1 MIDDTMI
8 DAEFSLDDKY
18 TKRSGRVFLTGTQAL
33 VRLPLMQHWRDE
45 AAGLNTAGLVTGY
58 RGSPLAD
65 VDRAL
70 WAASAHLERNH
81 VRFQPAVN
89 EELAATAVIGSQQL
103 DMYPNAN
110 VDGVFAIWYG
120 KGPGS
125 DRAGDALKHL
135 NSIGTARHGGALVVV
150 GDDHGAVSSSLAHQC
165 EQAMASWLMPLINP
179 ATVQDYLD
187 LGLLG
192 FAMSR
197 YSGCSIGF
205 KAIAETVGS
214 SSAVMVDPARP
225 EIVIPDGVA
234 VPPDGTHPRW
244 PDFQMPQ
251 EERLH
256 RYKLPMALAFA
267 RANRLDRVT
276 LDAPEARI
284 GIAAPGK
291 AYLDLRQAL
300 ADLGID
306 DGRARAMGLRIYKI
320 GLAWPLEAEGALAFA
335 DGLDEIIVVE
345 EKRAFIESQLKEALY
360 HLPAKR
366 RPRVVGKTDEKGAPL
381 LPTTGQL
388 SPAII
393 ARMLAARLPLGDAS
407 EHARAHLVF
416 LDDKALA
423 AEQPPGVMRTP
434 YFCSGCPHNTS
445 TRVPDGSRA
454 FAGTGCHLMA
464 AFMDRDTSSFL
475 HMGAEGANWVG
486 QAPFTDTPHVFQNLG
501 DGTFVHSGCL
511 AIRQAVASDVNI
523 TYKILYN
530 DAVAMTGG
538 QPFEGGMS
546 VSDMTRMVHHEGVKR
561 IAVVADDLG
570 KYRIGLDFAPGTTFH
585 ERGDLDR
592 VQRELRDWPGVS
604 ALFYDQTC
612 AAELRRRRKRGRVP
626 EPARRAYIN
635 HHVCEGCGDCSD
647 RSNCIS
653 VVPRETWLGNKRA
666 IDQSS
671 CNRDFSC
678 LDGFCPAFVTIEGA
692 ELRKRTGTAA
702 TPPDVP
708 PPPDPAALDG
718 PFGILITGI
727 GGTGV
732 VTTGQLLA
740 VAVHLDGKGVSTL
753 DFAGLAQKGGGV
765 ACHVRITDDPDEVH
779 PARLP
784 VGGADL
790 LLGGDMVLSAA
801 PESLIAV
808 RKDRTR
814 AVVNQDIAATAR
826 NVLDATFAIDAGAL
840 GEVIENAVGE
850 GGARFVEATRIA
862 EAVTGDGVTAN
873 AFLLGYALQCG
884 WVPVSLDA
892 IVRAI
897 ELNGV
902 AVESNLRAFGWGRL
916 AAHDGQALAETIG
929 NPHAEPVVESETI
942 DSQIAKFAAFLVG
955 YQDTAYA
962 ARYGALLATVREAE
976 RKLGDD
982 TSLSEAV
989 ARSYFR
995 LLAYKDEYEV
1005 ARLYTASAFRDELGE
1020 RFDGAF
1026 TVRYHM
1032 APPLFARRDPET
1044 GQLAKREFGPWM
1056 WTAMRGLAR
1065 LRRLRG
1071 TPLDIFGYS
1080 AERRAERAL
1089 ITEFEANVT
1098 GLLAGLDADK
1108 LPLAVEIAKLPQ
1120 RIRGFGH
1127 VKERNALVAHEERAR
1142 LMTAYRDS
1150 PTRPAPAPERETV

>member
-1 MIDDTMI
+1 MI

-18 TKRSGRVFLTGTQAL
+18 TKRTGRVFLTGTQAL
-33 VRLPLMQHWRDE
+33 VRLLLMQRWRDE
-45 AAGLNTAGLVTGY
+45 DAGLNTAGLVTGY
-58 RGSPLAD
+58 RGSPLGD

-70 WAASAHLERNH
+70 WAASAQLDANN
-81 VRFQPAVN
+81 VRFQPGVN

-103 DMYPNAN
+103 DMYPGAN
-110 VDGVFAIWYG
+110 VDGVFAMWYG

-135 NSIGTARHGGALVVV
+135 NSIGAARHGGALVVV

-165 EQAMASWLMPLINP
+165 EQSMASWLMPVINP

-205 KAIAETVGS
+205 KAISETVGS
-214 SSAVMVDPARP
+214 SGSVDIDPARLN
-225 EIVIPDGVA
+225 IVIPDDIT
-234 VPPDGTHPRW
+234 PPLDGTHPRW
-244 PDFQMPQ
+244 PDMQLPQ

-256 RYKLPMALAFA
+256 RYKLPMARAFA

-276 LDAPEARI
+276 LDAPGARI

-300 ADLGID
+300 LDLGID
-306 DGRARAMGLRIYKI
+306 NDRARAMGLRLYKI
-320 GLAWPLEAEGALAFA
+320 GLAWPLETEGALEFA

-360 HLPAKR
+360 HLPADR
-366 RPRVVGKTDEKGAPL
+366 RPRIVGKTDERGAVL
-381 LPTTGQL
+381 LPTTNQL

-393 ARMLAARLPLGDAS
+393 ARMLAARLPLGETEAR
-407 EHARAHLVF
+407 ARAHLAF
-416 LDDKALA
+416 LDEKALA
-423 AEQPPGVMRTP
+423 AEQPPAAMRTP

-445 TRVPDGSRA
+445 TRIPEGSRA

-464 AFMDRDTSSFL
+464 GFMDRDTSSFL

-486 QAPFTDTPHVFQNLG
+486 QAPFTDTPHVFQNIG

-538 QPFEGGMS
+538 QPFEGGMT
-546 VSDMTRMVHHEGVKR
+546 VPDMTRMVHHEGVKR

-570 KYRIGLDFAPGTTFH
+570 KYPTGLDFAPGTTFH
-585 ERGDLDR
+585 ERHDLDR
-592 VQRELRDWPGVS
+592 VQRDLRDWPGVS
-604 ALFYDQTC
+604 VIVYDQTC
-612 AAELRRRRKRGRVP
+612 AAELRRRRKRGSAP
-626 EPARRAYIN
+626 EPTRRVFIN
-635 HHVCEGCGDCSD
+635 HHVCEGCGDCSAT
-647 RSNCIS
+647 SNCLS
-653 VVPRETWLGNKRA
+653 VVPRETWLGTKRA

-671 CNRDFSC
+671 CNKDFSC
-678 LDGFCPAFVTIEGA
+678 LDGFCPAFVTLEGA
-692 ELRKRTGTAA
+692 EPHKRTGSDA
-702 TPPDVP
+702 TPPEVP
-708 PPPDPAALDG
+708 PPPAPAALDR
-718 PFGILITGI
+718 PYGILITGI

-732 VTTGQLLA
+732 VTTGQLIA
-740 VAVHLDGKGVSTL
+740 VAAHLDGKGVSTL

-765 ACHVRITDDPDEVH
+765 ACHVRITDDPAETH
-779 PARLP
+779 PARIP

-814 AVVNQDIAATAR
+814 AVINGNVAATAR
-826 NVLDATFAIDAGAL
+826 NVLETDFAIDSGTL
-840 GEVIENAVGE
+840 GTVIENAVGE
-850 GGARFVEATRIA
+850 NARFVEATRMA
-862 EAVTGDGVTAN
+862 EEITGDGVAAN
-873 AFLLGYALQCG
+873 AFLLGYAVQMG
-884 WVPVSLDA
+884 WVPVSLKA
-892 IVRAI
+892 VLRAI

-902 AVESNLRAFGWGRL
+902 AVENNIRAFGWGRL
-916 AAHDGQALAETIG
+916 AAHDEEALAAAIG
-929 NPHAEPVVESETI
+929 NPHAEPTTEAETI
-942 DSQIAKFAAFLVG
+942 DSLIAKHAAFLVG
-955 YQDTAYA
+955 YQDAAYA
-962 ARYGALLATVREAE
+962 ARYQALVATVREAE
-976 RKLGDD
+976 RRLGEG
-982 TSLSEAV
+982 TALTEAV
-989 ARSYFR
+989 TRSYFR

-1005 ARLYTASAFRDELGE
+1005 ARLHTESAFGDELRT
-1020 RFDGAF
+1020 RFDGDF
-1026 TVRYHM
+1026 TIRHHM
-1032 APPLFARRDPET
+1032 APPLLARRDPDT
-1044 GQLAKREFGPWM
+1044 GHPVKREFGPWM
-1056 WTAMRGLAR
+1056 WTAMKWLAR

-1071 TPLDIFGYS
+1071 TRLDVFGYT
-1080 AERRAERAL
+1080 AERREERAL
-1089 ITEFEANVT
+1089 IAEYEATVAD
-1098 GLLAGLDADK
+1098 LLAGLSGETLAS
-1108 LPLAVEIAKLPQ
+1108 AVEIAALAQ

-1127 VKERNALVAHEERAR
+1127 VKQRNIAAVRDEHAR
-1142 LMTAYRDS
+1142 RMAAYREAR
-1150 PTRPAPAPERETV
+1150 PRPARTTPEHETV

>member
-1 MIDDTMI
+1 MI

-18 TKRSGRVFLTGTQAL
+18 TKRTGRVFLTGTQAL
-33 VRLPLMQHWRDE
+33 VRLPLMQRWRDQ
-45 AAGLNTAGLVTGY
+45 AAGLDTAGLVTGY
-58 RGSPLAD
+58 RGSPLGD

-70 WAASAHLERNH
+70 WAASAHLERNQI
-81 VRFQPAVN
+81 RFEPAVN

-103 DMYPNAN
+103 DMYPGAN
-110 VDGVFAIWYG
+110 VDGVFAMWYG

-187 LGLLG
+187 FGLLG

-214 SSAVMVDPARP
+214 SGVVEIDPARP
-225 EIVIPDGVA
+225 EIVIPDDITP
-234 VPPDGTHPRW
+234 PPDGTHPRW
-244 PDFQMPQ
+244 PDFQLPQ

-276 LDAPEARI
+276 LDAPAARI

-306 DGRARAMGLRIYKI
+306 DDRARAMGLRLYKI
-320 GLAWPLEAEGALAFA
+320 GLAWPLEPEGALAFA

-360 HLPAKR
+360 HLPADR
-366 RPRVVGKTDEKGAPL
+366 RPGVVGKTDERGAAL

-393 ARMLAARLPLGDAS
+393 ARMLAARLPLGEA
-407 EHARAHLVF
+407 EERARAHLAF
-416 LDDKALA
+416 LDDKARA
-423 AEQPPGVMRTP
+423 AGQPPGVIRTP

-464 AFMDRDTSSFL
+464 AFMDRNTSSFL

-511 AIRQAVASDVNI
+511 AIRQAVASNVNI

-538 QPFEGGMS
+538 QPFEGGMT
-546 VSDMTRMVHHEGVKR
+546 VPDMTRMVHHEGVKR

-570 KYRIGLDFAPGTTFH
+570 KYPAGLDFAPGTTFH
-585 ERGDLDR
+585 ERDELDR

-604 ALFYDQTC
+604 AMFYDQTC
-612 AAELRRRRKRGRVP
+612 AAELRRRRKRGREP

-635 HHVCEGCGDCSD
+635 HHVCEGCGDCSV

-653 VVPRETWLGNKRA
+653 VVPRETWLGTKRA

-678 LDGFCPAFVTIEGA
+678 LDGFCPAFVTLEGA
-692 ELRKRTGTAA
+692 EIRKRTGADA
-702 TPPDVP
+702 TPPEVP
-708 PPPDPAALDG
+708 PPPAPAALDSAY
-718 PFGILITGI
+718 GILITGI

-732 VTTGQLLA
+732 VTTGQLIA
-740 VAVHLDGKGVSTL
+740 VAAHLDGRGVSTL

-765 ACHVRITDDPDEVH
+765 ACHVRITDGPDEVR

-808 RKDRTR
+808 RQGRTR
-814 AVVNQDIAATAR
+814 AVVNGNVAATAR
-826 NVLDATFAIDAGAL
+826 NVLDADFAVDAGAL
-840 GEVIENAVGE
+840 GAVIENAVGE
-850 GGARFVEATRIA
+850 GGVRFVEATRIA
-862 EAVTGDGVTAN
+862 EAATGDGVTAN

-892 IVRAI
+892 ILRAI
-897 ELNGV
+897 ELNDV

-916 AAHDGQALAETIG
+916 AAHDGQALAAAIG
-929 NPHAEPVVESETI
+929 NPHAEPAVEAETI
-942 DSQIAKFAAFLVG
+942 DSLVAKHAAFLVG
-955 YQDTAYA
+955 YQDAAYA
-962 ARYGALLATVREAE
+962 TRYQALVATVREAE
-976 RKLGDD
+976 RRLGEE
-982 TSLSEAV
+982 TALTEAV
-989 ARSYFR
+989 TRSYFR

-1005 ARLYTASAFRDELGE
+1005 ARLYTESAFRDELRA
-1020 RFDGAF
+1020 RFDGDF
-1026 TVRYHM
+1026 TVRHHM
-1032 APPLFARRDPET
+1032 APLLLARRDPAT
-1044 GQLAKREFGPWM
+1044 GHLVKREFGPWM
-1056 WTAMRGLAR
+1056 WTAMKMLTR

-1071 TPLDIFGYS
+1071 TRLDVFGYT
-1080 AERRAERAL
+1080 AERRTERAL
-1089 ITEFEANVT
+1089 IAEYEATVAEV
-1098 GLLAGLDADK
+1098 LARLDAET
-1108 LPLAVEIAKLPQ
+1108 LTLAVEIAALPQ

-1127 VKERNALVAHEERAR
+1127 VKQRNIAAICDEHNR
-1142 LMTAYRDS
+1142 LMAAYREAK
-1150 PTRPAPAPERETV
+1150 TRPAPTPETAPV

>member
-1 MIDDTMI
+1 MI

-18 TKRSGRVFLTGTQAL
+18 TRRSGRVFLTGTQAL
-33 VRLPLMQHWRDE
+33 VRLPLMQRWRDE

-58 RGSPLAD
+58 RGSPLGD

-70 WAASAHLERNH
+70 WAASEHLERNH

-89 EELAATAVIGSQQL
+89 EELAATAVIGAQQL
-103 DMYPNAN
+103 DMYPGAKF
-110 VDGVFAIWYG
+110 DGVFAMWYG

-197 YSGCSIGF
+197 YSGCAIGF
-205 KAIAETVGS
+205 KAISETVGS
-214 SSAVMVDPARP
+214 SGSVDIDPARLN
-225 EIVIPDGVA
+225 IVIPDDVT
-234 VPPDGTHPRW
+234 PPLDGTHPRW
-244 PDFQMPQ
+244 PDFQLPQ

-276 LDAPEARI
+276 LDAPDARI

-300 ADLGID
+300 DDLGID
-306 DGRARAMGLRIYKI
+306 DGRARAMGLRLYKI
-320 GLAWPLEAEGALAFA
+320 GLAWPLETEGALAFA

-345 EKRAFIESQLKEALY
+345 EKRAFIEGQLKEALY
-360 HLPAKR
+360 HLPAGR
-366 RPRVVGKTDEKGAPL
+366 RPRIVGKTDERGAGL
-381 LPTTGQL
+381 LPSTGQL

-393 ARMLAARLPLGDAS
+393 ARMLAARLPLGETEAR
-407 EHARAHLVF
+407 ARAHLAF

-423 AEQPPGVMRTP
+423 AEQPPAAMRTP

-445 TRVPDGSRA
+445 TRIPDGSRA

-464 AFMDRDTSSFL
+464 GFMDRDTSSFL

-511 AIRQAVASDVNI
+511 AIRQAVASDVTI

-538 QPFEGGMS
+538 QPFEGGMT
-546 VSDMTRMVHHEGVKR
+546 VPDMTRMVHHEGVKR

-570 KYRIGLDFAPGTTFH
+570 KYPPGLDFAPGTTFH
-585 ERGDLDR
+585 ERGELDQ

-604 ALFYDQTC
+604 VLVYDQTC
-612 AAELRRRRKRGRVP
+612 AAELRRRRKRGREP
-626 EPARRAYIN
+626 EPTRRVFIN
-635 HHVCEGCGDCSD
+635 HHVCEGCGDCSVQ
-647 RSNCIS
+647 SNCLS
-653 VVPRETWLGNKRA
+653 VVPRETWLGTKRA

-671 CNRDFSC
+671 CNKDFSC
-678 LDGFCPAFVTIEGA
+678 LDGFCPAFVTLEGA
-692 ELRKRTGTAA
+692 EIHKRTGSDAKPPEVPAPPALA
-702 TPPDVP
+702 T
-708 PPPDPAALDG
+708 LDR
-718 PFGILITGI
+718 PYGILITGI

-732 VTTGQLLA
+732 VTTGQLIA
-740 VAVHLDGKGVSTL
+740 VAAHLDGKGVSTL

-765 ACHVRITDDPDEVH
+765 ACHIRITDDPAETH

-808 RKDRTR
+808 RKHRTR
-814 AVVNQDIAATAR
+814 AVVNGNVAATAR
-826 NVLDATFAIDAGAL
+826 NVLDTDFAIDTGAL
-840 GEVIENAVGE
+840 GAVIESAVGE
-850 GGARFVEATRIA
+850 GGVRFVEATRIA
-862 EAVTGDGVTAN
+862 EEVTGDSVTAN

-884 WVPVSLDA
+884 WVPVSLEA
-892 IVRAI
+892 ILRAI

-902 AVESNLRAFGWGRL
+902 AVENNLRAFGWGRL
-916 AAHDGQALAETIG
+916 AAHDGQALAAAIG
-929 NPHAEPVVESETI
+929 NPHAEPTAEAETI
-942 DSQIAKFAAFLVG
+942 DSLIAKHAAFLVG
-955 YQDTAYA
+955 YQDAAYA
-962 ARYGALLATVREAE
+962 ARYQALVATVREAE
-976 RKLGDD
+976 RRLGEE
-982 TSLSEAV
+982 TALTEAV
-989 ARSYFR
+989 TRSYFR

-1005 ARLYTASAFRDELGE
+1005 ARLYTESAFRNELRA
-1020 RFDGAF
+1020 RFDGDF
-1026 TVRYHM
+1026 TVRHHL
-1032 APPLFARRDPET
+1032 APPLVARRDPTT
-1044 GQLAKREFGPWM
+1044 GHLAKREFGPWM
-1056 WTAMRGLAR
+1056 WTAMKWLAR

-1071 TPLDIFGYS
+1071 TRLDVFGYT
-1080 AERRAERAL
+1080 AERREERTL
-1089 ITEFEANVT
+1089 IVEYEATVVDI
-1098 GLLAGLDADK
+1098 LAGLGSDTLDR
-1108 LPLAVEIAKLPQ
+1108 AVEIAELAQ

-1127 VKERNALVAHEERAR
+1127 VKQRNIAAVREQQAR
-1142 LMTAYRDS
+1142 LMPAYREAR
-1150 PTRPAPAPERETV
+1150 PRPARTPERETV